1 MQILKNT
8 RRQAA
13 PLSPSQRFFIL
24 LFFWWQK
31 GQGGERELEGIM
43 VRITGGLLATLSL
56 AVLVHGVSA
65 VEVGELAPA
74 FELPDTMGEN
84 VSLAD
89 FRGNPVA
96 VVFYRGRF

>member
-1 MQILKNT
+1 MTLT
-8 RRQAA
+8 
-13 PLSPSQRFFIL
+13 
-24 LFFWWQK
+24 FWW
-31 GQGGERELEGIM
+31 GVVTDVFGCYALTPALSRGERELEGIM